1 MTRATFLPS
10 FLPNWGDIRASGVAF
25 VDVAYNIEYGEETS
39 RQNVA
44 NLLGLLGFG
53 GARARDFWIYG
64 ESDER
69 FKIEGGNEQIALAQA
84 DFVGG
89 SSKGIIVNYTG
100 GDAVSSRSVTT
111 TYTIQACSCV

>member
-44 NLLGLLGFG
+44 NLLGLLGFE

-84 DFVGG
+84 DFVGD

-100 GDAVSSRSVTT
+100 GDVARLLTISNNYVH
-111 TYTIQACSCV
+111 YTSM